1 MIRIPSFLTRLSFP
15 EIHIPTFDTVLGFI
29 LNFNFQKNKRR
40 IIIALSAGAFIFTVF
55 IVADFM
61 KVRALAE
68 YTPETTTKL
77 YDKNGILISELFRQK
92 RDVVPYSNMPKNL

>member
-1 MIRIPSFLTRLSFP
+1 MFGRKFGGKAKLSMIRIPSFLTRLSFP

-40 IIIALSAGAFIFTVF
+40 IIIALSAGAFIFMVF

-61 KVRALAE
+61 KVRALI
-68 YTPETTTKL
+68 TPHA
-77 YDKNGILISELFRQK
+77 
-92 RDVVPYSNMPKNL
+92 